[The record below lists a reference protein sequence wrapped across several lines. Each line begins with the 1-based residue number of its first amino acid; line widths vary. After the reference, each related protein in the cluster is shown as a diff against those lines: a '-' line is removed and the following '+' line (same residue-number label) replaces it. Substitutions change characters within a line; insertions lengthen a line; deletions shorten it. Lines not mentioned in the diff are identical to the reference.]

1 MIKRMLLVGVCLFGL
16 TTTTALAE
24 EEYPPKDEDKEVS
37 RPDKEVADKGGK
49 GDAGDAEGEGEMA
62 ETGSDTAPLVMAAGG
77 LILVGGTLVASSRR
91 RSADT
96 SRDPV
101 AVG

>member
-1 MIKRMLLVGVCLFGL
+1 MIKRMFAVGVCLFGL
-16 TTTTALAE
+16 TTTPVLA

-37 RPDKEVADKGGK
+37 APDREVADKAEK
-49 GDAGDAEGEGEMA
+49 GDAEGEGGMA

-91 RSADT
+91 RSAET
-96 SRDPV
+96 TREPV
-101 AVG
+101 AVS

>member
-24 EEYPPKDEDKEVS
+24 EEYPPKDDDKEVS
-37 RPDKEVADKGGK
+37 GPDKEVADKG
-49 GDAGDAEGEGEMA
+49 DAGDAEGKGEGEMA

-91 RSADT
+91 RSAET
-96 SRDPV
+96 SREPV

>member
-24 EEYPPKDEDKEVS
+24 EEYPPKDDDKEVS
-37 RPDKEVADKGGK
+37 GPDKEVADKGGK
-49 GDAGDAEGEGEMA
+49 GDAEGEGEMA
-62 ETGSDTAPLVMAAGG
+62 ETGSDTAPLAMAAGG

-91 RSADT
+91 RSADN